1 MEEKQYPRF
10 MVSKNVEIKM
20 TPQMG
25 IIECNYRHLVNAFG
39 QPSYSKDSGDEF
51 DGVERVAWHIQ
62 FETVLWVFKKKL
74 WKLICPSCCVLC
86 SRVAAYSDQVK
97 YHIQKESESP
107 LLTTHRPSE
116 KGCV

>member
-62 FETVLWVFKKKL
+62 FETVLL
-74 WKLICPSCCVLC
+74 TIYTLHILMQHIDISSYLI
-86 SRVAAYSDQVK
+86 K
-97 YHIQKESESP
+97 M
-107 LLTTHRPSE
+107 
-116 KGCV
+116 